1 MTENEIRHMAKE
13 RIAFK
18 IHLATY
24 IPVMTFL
31 WVLNW
36 FTTDDTWWAIWP
48 TMGWGVGLAIH
59 GFNAYF
65 LNEEFLIEAEMD
77 RIRQKQS
84 KKGQ

>member
-1 MTENEIRHMAKE
+1 
-13 RIAFK
+13 
-18 IHLATY
+18 
-24 IPVMTFL
+24 MTFL

-77 RIRQKQS
+77 RIRQK
-84 KKGQ
+84 